1 MIPIQ
6 VASAEVVGLVLG
18 GKNLDR
24 VLDTISTPKKP
35 LTPNER
41 SAVHSISFDTLRHYG
56 LISSQLELLLST
68 PINDAPVRHLL
79 LVALAQLQF
88 SKASD
93 HAIVDHAVTATEAL
107 GFPRAK
113 PLVNAVLRNY
123 LRTPDK
129 FKRERFK
136 TDLAQYDFPRWW
148 SERLKRELP
157 NSWDDVLLSA
167 AEHPPMGL
175 RVNARRGTVA
185 QYLAKL
191 ATVGMSAEARGG
203 MAIELVKPVSVHD
216 LPGFRDGFVSVQDEG
231 AQHAANL
238 LGAKDGM
245 RVLDACA
252 APGGKAGHI
261 LELANVDLT
270 AIDSDKQRLKR
281 VQENL
286 DRLKF
291 KATLKNA
298 NSAEIDTWWDQKP
311 FDRILVDVPCSGSG
325 VTRRHPD
332 IKWLRRETDLG
343 SFARQQAR
351 LLASLWN
358 CLNVGGRLLYVTC
371 SVFRAENQDIATQ
384 FLSATPDA
392 KAIDIA
398 ALLNVFAAPAMQNT
412 VKIVAADDDATPLTE
427 NGQLLPN
434 SHHDGF
440 YYALFQKEAAP
451 TSAKATPKSA

>member
-6 VASAEVVGLVLG
+6 VASAEVVGLVLA

-191 ATVGMSAEARGG
+191 AALGMSAEARGG

-392 KAIDIA
+392 TAIDIA
-398 ALLNVFAAPAMQNT
+398 ELLSVFAATATQNT
-412 VKIVAADDDATPLTE
+412 VKIVAADDDATPSTE

-451 TSAKATPKSA
+451 TSAKATQKSA

>member
-6 VASAEVVGLVLG
+6 VASAEVVGLVLA

-392 KAIDIA
+392 TAIDIA
-398 ALLNVFAAPAMQNT
+398 ELLSVFAATATQNT
-412 VKIVAADDDATPLTE
+412 VKIVAADDDATPSTE

-451 TSAKATPKSA
+451 TSAKATQKSA